1 MKLTNALPKVA
12 KAPEATVEA
21 QFTKRQQ
28 AIFKFFD
35 RHYID
40 IANWT
45 AGWDPLP
52 KGFKALVKMTDT
64 LDQNGRAPKLPK
76 SIAKLV
82 AETDENISVVAARP
96 KGLKKAC
103 YAAIIQD
110 VHNAKTTFMAFDE
123 KGALA
128 GQRTISG

>member
-1 MKLTNALPKVA
+1 MKLTNALPKVP
-12 KAPEATVEA
+12 KAPETTVQA

-28 AIFKFFD
+28 AIFKFFNA
-35 RHYID
+35 HYID

-64 LDQNGRAPKLPK
+64 LEPGGRAPKLPK

-82 AETDENISVVAARP
+82 AETDDNISVVAARP

-103 YAAIIQD
+103 YAALIQD
-110 VHNAKTTFMAFDE
+110 VRNATATFMAFDE
-123 KGALA
+123 KGNLA
-128 GQRTISG
+128 GQRKISG